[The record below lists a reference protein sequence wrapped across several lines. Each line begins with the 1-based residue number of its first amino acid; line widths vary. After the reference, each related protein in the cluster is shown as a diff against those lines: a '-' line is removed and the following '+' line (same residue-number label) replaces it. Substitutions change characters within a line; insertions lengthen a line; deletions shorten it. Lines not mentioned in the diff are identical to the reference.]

1 MNRTARIVVA
11 LAVPVALGV
20 ATATPASAYDCFNAS
35 RSSQGNAGASASRN
49 WWSTSE
55 FLAMA
60 GLSPDQIA
68 AAMAVIEADPRVPA
82 GFTVFF
88 NPQHESELAAEA
100 RDLLATDGRGI
111 DHSDDYATPV
121 FEAIFEDALSVLG
134 G

>member
-20 ATATPASAYDCFNAS
+20 AAAAPASAYDCFNAS
-35 RSSQGNAGASASRN
+35 RASQGNASASTWRN
-49 WWSTSE
+49 WWSTPE

-60 GLSPDQIA
+60 GLSPDQVA
-68 AAMAVIEADPRVPA
+68 AAMDLIEADPRVPE

-88 NPQHESELAAEA
+88 NPQHESELAAKA
-100 RDLLATDGRGI
+100 RDLLATNGRGI
-111 DHSDDYATPV
+111 DHSDDYGTPV